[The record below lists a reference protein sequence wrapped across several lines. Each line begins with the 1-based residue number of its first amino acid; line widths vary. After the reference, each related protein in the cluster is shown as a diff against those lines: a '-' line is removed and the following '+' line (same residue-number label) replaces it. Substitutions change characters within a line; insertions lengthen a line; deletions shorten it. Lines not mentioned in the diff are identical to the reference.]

1 MKSWILYIIIL
12 VVGVALGLGGPALFS
27 DDEHGQTEATE
38 TVTEHSADDGHGH
51 GAAPTTAD
59 WCAEH
64 RVPESV
70 CTLCNP
76 SLEAQ
81 FKEANDWC
89 GEHGIPESHCRLCNP
104 DIHFPNEP
112 IKMVEMTDPIKTSVF
127 YPANVVDCA
136 TNNAVIQFASTETA
150 NRAGITTEQVLS
162 FAGDAFVEA
171 PAEIKFD
178 DTKTTVLTLTVPA
191 LVTRW
196 FVEPGEQIFKG
207 QKLAEL
213 EAPEVARLQA
223 EYLEAVADNRVAAQS
238 LERGKS
244 LRGSDLISE
253 AELERIEADAFAAE
267 ARLAGTRG
275 MLLTGGYSEQELS
288 ELEKS
293 RTISQRYT
301 LRASSNGLLIER
313 RAPIGELQ
321 DEGQPLATIGEPS
334 NLWLE
339 ASVRERDLSSIKVG
353 QRVEFSADG
362 GAIER
367 TAAEV
372 IWVSKFLNEETRT
385 GTVRARL
392 LSPSSDISA
401 NLFGR
406 AKFQIGDELALA
418 VVSRDAVQW
427 EGCCNVVFVQEAVDR
442 YRPRKVTIARGDNDH
457 YRVFSGVVPGEQVV
471 VDGSYLLKTELKKG
485 SIGAGCCGLE
495 AK

>member
-1 MKSWILYIIIL
+1 MKNWIPYILIL
-12 VVGVALGLGGPALFS
+12 AVGIALGLGGSTLFTA
-27 DDEHGQTEATE
+27 DDHTDAVEAT
-38 TVTEHSADDGHGH
+38 TEHSADDGHGH
-51 GAAPTTAD
+51 DAVTAND

-64 RVPESV
+64 RVPESA

-76 SLEAQ
+76 DLIPK

-89 GEHGIPESHCRLCNP
+89 GGHGIPESHCRLCNP

-112 IKMVEMTDPIKTSVF
+112 VQTVAMTDPIKTSVF

-136 TNNAVIQFASTETA
+136 TNNAIIQFASAETA
-150 NRAGITTEQVLS
+150 SRAGLTVEPVLS
-162 FAGDAFVEA
+162 FSGDAYIEA

-178 DTKTTVLTLTVPA
+178 DTKTTMLTLTVPT

-196 FVEPGEQIFKG
+196 FVEPGEQIFSG

-213 EAPEVARLQA
+213 ESPDIARLQA
-223 EYLEAVADNRVAAQS
+223 DYLQATADYRVAAQS

-244 LRGSDLISE
+244 LRKSDLISE
-253 AELERIEADAFAAE
+253 SEMERIEADAFAAE
-267 ARLAGTRG
+267 ADLAGVRG
-275 MLLTGGYSEQELS
+275 MLLTGGFSETDLKLLDS
-288 ELEKS
+288 S
-293 RTISQRYT
+293 RQITQRYT
-301 LRASSNGLLIER
+301 LRASSTGLLIER
-313 RAPIGELQ
+313 RAPIGELL
-321 DEGQPLATIGEPS
+321 EAGRPLAIVGNPS
-334 NLWLE
+334 ALWLE
-339 ASVRERDLSSIKVG
+339 ANLRERDLSAIKVG

-362 GAIER
+362 GAVER

-372 IWVSKFLNEETRT
+372 IWVSKYLDEETRT

-392 LSPSSDISA
+392 LSPSSEISA

-406 AKFQIGDELALA
+406 AKFLIDDQSALA

-457 YRVFSGVVPGEQVV
+457 YRVFSGVIPGEQVV

>member
-1 MKSWILYIIIL
+1 MKSWVSLILML
-12 VVGVALGLGGPALFS
+12 VVGVALGLGGQAMFS
-27 DDEHGQTEATE
+27 GDDHDHAETTATA
-38 TVTEHSADDGHGH
+38 TEHSADDGHGH
-51 GAAPTTAD
+51 GAPTTTD

-70 CTLCNP
+70 CTLCDP
-76 SLEAQ
+76 SLVAQ
-81 FKEANDWC
+81 FKAANDWC

-112 IKMVEMTDPIKTSVF
+112 IQMVAMTDPIKTSVF

-136 TNNAVIQFASTETA
+136 TNNAVIQFASVETA
-150 NRAGITTEQVLS
+150 NRAGISTEQVLS
-162 FAGDAFVEA
+162 FAGDAFIEA

-196 FVEPGEQIFKG
+196 FVEPGEQVFKG
-207 QKLAEL
+207 QKLAEM
-213 EAPEVARLQA
+213 ESPEIARLQA

-244 LRGSDLISE
+244 LRTNDLISE
-253 AELERIEADAFAAE
+253 AELERIEADALAAD
-267 ARLAGTRG
+267 ARLAGVRG
-275 MLLTGGYSEQELS
+275 MLVTGGFAEADLA
-288 ELEKS
+288 ELETS

-301 LRASSNGLLIER
+301 LRASSTGLLIER

-321 DEGQPLATIGEPS
+321 DEGQPLVTIGEPTS
-334 NLWLE
+334 LWLE
-339 ASVRERDLSSIKVG
+339 ASVRERDLPSIKVG

-362 GAIER
+362 GAVER

-406 AKFQIGDELALA
+406 AKIQIGDELALA

>member
-1 MKSWILYIIIL
+1 MKNWILYIVIL
-12 VVGVALGLGGPALFS
+12 LAGVALGLGGQVLF
-27 DDEHGQTEATE
+27 DDDNHNHEE
-38 TVTEHSADDGHGH
+38 TVAAATEHSADDGHGH
-51 GAAPTTAD
+51 GAAPKTTD

-64 RVPESV
+64 RVPESA
-70 CTLCNP
+70 CTQCNP
-76 SLEAQ
+76 SLVVQ
-81 FKEANDWC
+81 FKAANDWC
-89 GEHGIPESHCRLCNP
+89 GEHGLPESHCRLCNP

-112 IKMVEMTDPIKTSVF
+112 IQMVAMTDPIKTSVF

-136 TNNAVIQFASTETA
+136 TNNAVIQFASVETA
-150 NRAGITTEQVLS
+150 NRAGISTEQVLS
-162 FAGDAFVEA
+162 FAGDAYIEA

-196 FVEPGEQIFKG
+196 FVEPGEKIFKG

-213 EAPEVARLQA
+213 ESPEIARLQA
-223 EYLEAVADNRVAAQS
+223 EYLAAVADRRVAAQS

-244 LRGSDLISE
+244 LRQSDLISA
-253 AELERIEADAFAAE
+253 AELEKIEAEALAAE
-267 ARLAGTRG
+267 ARLAGVRG
-275 MLLTGGYSEQELS
+275 MLLTGGFAEGDLS
-288 ELEKS
+288 ALDNS

-301 LRASSNGLLIER
+301 LRASSNGLLIDR

-321 DEGQPLATIGEPS
+321 EEGRPLATIGEPS

-339 ASVRERDLSSIKVG
+339 ASVRERDLPSIKVG